1 MDCGHQEMHFGMN
14 SSNGDMNTKGYHSDL
29 SGKTIFLTGAT
40 GFIGSHLLKRLIKEG
55 CNVHISI
62 RKNSSLWRIEDF
74 KDDFVSHKIDLNDFE
89 AVRSLIKQIKPDVI
103 FHLAAYG
110 VDYRQQDIH
119 QTIDVNI
126 NASVNLFEA
135 FLANNGNR
143 FIHTG
148 SCFEYGQKNI
158 PISEGDF
165 LDPTSVYGA
174 SKASSV
180 HLLSGMAKGMQSGE
194 LVILRP
200 FGVFGE
206 NEGLHR
212 FVPQVIDKLKCEHA
226 VQMTL
231 GEQIRDYIYIDD
243 LIDAYI
249 LAAVVPLENKV
260 EIINIG
266 SGKGIAIKHLAL
278 IILKQLGVSN
288 DLLQFGAMPY
298 RPDEMMYLVANVG
311 KAKSVLGWEPKV
323 SIEKGIEYT
332 INWYNQNISKLRS
345 HLE

>member
-14 SSNGDMNTKGYHSDL
+14 SSNDDMNTKRNHSDL

-74 KDDFVSHKIDLNDFE
+74 KDKFVYHIIDLTDFE
-89 AVRSLIKQIKPDVI
+89 AVKSTIQQIKPDVI

-119 QTIDVNI
+119 QTINVNI

-135 FLANNGNR
+135 FLTNNGNR

-165 LDPTSVYGA
+165 LNPTSVYGA

-180 HLLSGMAKGMQSGE
+180 HLLSSMAKDMQSGE

-206 NEGLHR
+206 YEGLHR
-212 FVPQVIDKLKCEHA
+212 FVPQVIDKLKCGHI
-226 VQMTL
+226 VQMTF

-249 LAAVVPLENKV
+249 LASIVSLENKV
-260 EIINIG
+260 KIINIG
-266 SGKGIAIKHLAL
+266 SGKGIAMKDIAL
-278 IILKQLGVSN
+278 IISKQIGVSN
-288 DLLQFGAMPY
+288 DMLQFGALPY
-298 RPDEMMYLVANVG
+298 RPDEMMYLVANID
-311 KAKSVLGWEPKV
+311 KAKSLLGWEPKV
-323 SIEKGIEYT
+323 PIEKGLEHT
-332 INWYNQNISKLRS
+332 INWYSQNLIKLEC
-345 HLE
+345 HLK

>member
-1 MDCGHQEMHFGMN
+1 
-14 SSNGDMNTKGYHSDL
+14 MNTKQTHSDL
-29 SGKTIFLTGAT
+29 SSKTIFLTGAT

-55 CNVHISI
+55 CNVHISF

-74 KDDFVSHKIDLNDFE
+74 KEKFVHHTIDLTDFE
-89 AVRSLIKQIKPDVI
+89 AVKSMIQQIKPDVI

-135 FLANNGNR
+135 FFLNNGNR

-148 SCFEYGQKNI
+148 SCFEYGQKKI
-158 PISEGDF
+158 LISEGDF

-180 HLLSGMAKGMQSGE
+180 HLLSSIAKDMQSRE

-206 NEGLHR
+206 YESLHR
-212 FVPQVIDKLKCEHA
+212 FVPQVIDKLKCEHI
-226 VQMTL
+226 VQMTF

-249 LAAVVPLENKV
+249 LAAVVPMENKV

-266 SGKGIAIKHLAL
+266 SGKGISMKDFASMISQ
-278 IILKQLGVSN
+278 QLGTSN
-288 DLLQFGAMPY
+288 DLLQFGALPY
-298 RPDEMMYLVANVG
+298 RPDEMMYLVASID
-311 KAKSVLGWEPKV
+311 KAKSMLEWEPKV
-323 SIEKGIEYT
+323 SIEKGLEYT
-332 INWYNQNISKLRS
+332 IKWYS
-345 HLE
+345 